1 MPRVVHPQQVNIVKV
16 RETADTKTLKGRK
29 IFHTTRYTLVQS
41 PTGTSVYEIKTIG
54 NGLIKTISNAILLS
68 EEQETLTVDCPNIDP
83 TQKTEVIKTT
93 IKHLKKNTRSIVFKS
108 KFEHIGLTLFE
119 PQNTTIGIIDLVP
132 PQPAKLADQIQN
144 AQKQKLVRKDTKFKI
159 KIIDILKEIT
169 ETKLPIVFPC
179 SATTGRPFLFLDV
192 DSEKIA
198 SLKEPI
204 LVVGC
209 PITFETIKELNPKI
223 KTKKIDICP
232 AHYARKETTP
242 NNFYIVRCCRAS
254 TQGTQIY
261 SPKSKPIIA
270 LQWEPTMEEFLDAI
284 YLGTLITKHPKYPQ
298 L

>member
-16 RETADTKTLKGRK
+16 RETADAKTLKGRK

-54 NGLIKTISNAILLS
+54 NGLIKTISNTILLS
-68 EEQETLTVDCPNIDP
+68 DEQGTLTVDCPNIDP

-108 KFEHIGLTLFE
+108 KFEHIGLALFE
-119 PQNTTIGIIDLVP
+119 PQNTTVGIIDVVP

-159 KIIDILKEIT
+159 NIINILKEIP
-169 ETKLPIVFPC
+169 ETKLPVVFPC
-179 SATTGRPFLFLDV
+179 SATTGREFLFLDV

-198 SLKEPI
+198 SLREPI

-209 PITFETIKELNPKI
+209 PITFETVKELNPQIKI
-223 KTKKIDICP
+223 KKIDICP
-232 AHYARKETTP
+232 AHYARKETT
-242 NNFYIVRCCRAS
+242 NDFHIVRCCRAS
-254 TQGTQIY
+254 VQGTQIY

-270 LQWEPTMEEFLDAI
+270 LEWEPTMEEFLDAI
-284 YLGTLITKHPKYPQ
+284 YLGTLIKKHPKYPQ
-298 L
+298 F